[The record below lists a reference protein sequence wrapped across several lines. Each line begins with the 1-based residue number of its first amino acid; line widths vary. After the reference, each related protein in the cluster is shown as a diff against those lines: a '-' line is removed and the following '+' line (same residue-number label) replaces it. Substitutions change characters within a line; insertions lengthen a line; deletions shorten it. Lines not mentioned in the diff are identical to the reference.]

1 MQGTIRG
8 NDMTQSEIVDRLN
21 ELYPDLNLVEC
32 EDQFCSCDAESDNYI
47 VEIKSRDT
55 EYDSWIIEK
64 YKFDKNLVKSVETT
78 KKFIYLTEY
87 KGKIMTWN
95 IHNLVRKDYDFQWTE
110 QLMPETTEF
119 DNTNVITKVVG
130 YLYEKDAKIHK
141 EKE

>member
-1 MQGTIRG
+1 
-8 NDMTQSEIVDRLN
+8 MTQSEIVDRLN

-64 YKFDKNLVKSVETT
+64 SKFDKNIVKSVETT

-95 IHNLVRKDYDFQWTE
+95 IHNLVRKGYDFQWTE

-130 YLYEKDAKIHK
+130 YLYEKDAKVH
-141 EKE
+141 E

>member
-1 MQGTIRG
+1 
-8 NDMTQSEIVDRLN
+8 MTQSEIVARLN
-21 ELYPDLNLVEC
+21 ELYPDLNLIEC
-32 EDQFCSCDAESDNYI
+32 QDQFCSCDAESDNYI

-64 YKFDKNLVKSVETT
+64 YKFDKNIVKSVETT

-95 IHNLVRKDYDFQWTE
+95 IHNLVRKGYDFQWTE

>member
-1 MQGTIRG
+1 
-8 NDMTQSEIVDRLN
+8 MTQAEIIVKLN
-21 ELYPDLNLVEC
+21 ELYLDLNLVEC
-32 EDQFCSCDAESDNYI
+32 EDKFCSCDAESDNYI

-64 YKFDKNLVKSVETT
+64 SKFDKNLVKSVETT

-95 IHNLVRKDYDFQWTE
+95 IHNLVRKGYDFQWTE

>member
-1 MQGTIRG
+1 
-8 NDMTQSEIVDRLN
+8 MTQSEIVDRLN

-64 YKFDKNLVKSVETT
+64 YKFEKNIVKSVETT

-87 KGKIMTWN
+87 EGKIMTWN
-95 IHNLVRKDYDFQWTE
+95 IHNLVRKGYDFQWTE